1 MSSVLFST
9 LVPLQLKVSFL
20 GKLII
25 LLAKQNINPA
35 FPIK

>member
-25 LLAKQNINPA
+25 LLAKLRTSILL
-35 FPIK
+35 FR